1 MKKLSR
7 YGIVLGLMAGV
18 GTLMPAFSQE
28 GPPPGPETELME
40 SVDIAIENAPPPF
53 MGFASVVGSGD
64 MPGPG
69 MPGMPPGMPGMGAPF
84 TMPLP
89 PPGGE
94 GPEDVIAF
102 HHGGSDVMLLRS
114 LTDSSFSDEQL
125 EKMYQIKSD
134 FQDKSGPK
142 FVEMMS
148 LERNLRDL
156 LTQPEFDK
164 SKAQSLQNK
173 INSAKA
179 DLANLRLDERM
190 SLLAV
195 LTPEQ
200 RKEVRHNYIKR
211 ADFGMAGMHMMKFK
225 HRGMR
230 KHGGGG
236 ACPMGHG
243 GPGGDSD
250 KK

>member
-1 MKKLSR
+1 MRLRMKKLSR

-18 GTLMPAFSQE
+18 GTLMPAFTQE

-53 MGFASVVGSGD
+53 PGMPGMGGE

-69 MPGMPPGMPGMGAPF
+69 MPIPF

-89 PPGGE
+89 PPPGGDGA

-102 HHGGSDVMLLRS
+102 HHGGSDVMLLRA

-142 FVEMMS
+142 FVEVMS

-179 DLANLRLDERM
+179 DLANMRLDERM

-211 ADFGMAGMHMMKFK
+211 ADFGMAGMRMMKWK
-225 HRGMR
+225 HKGMR
-230 KHGGGG
+230 R
-236 ACPMGHG
+236 HG
-243 GPGGDSD
+243 GPGGPGCPAGGPGAD

>member
-7 YGIVLGLMAGV
+7 YGIVLGLLAGV
-18 GTLMPAFSQE
+18 STVVPAFTQE
-28 GPPPGPETELME
+28 GPPPGPETEVME

-53 MGFASVVGSGD
+53 
-64 MPGPG
+64 PG
-69 MPGMPPGMPGMGAPF
+69 MPDMGEGPGMPPGGPF
-84 TMPLP
+84 TMPLA
-89 PPGGE
+89 PPGGG
-94 GPEDVIAF
+94 GPDDVIAF

-134 FQDKSGPK
+134 FQDKSGAK

-148 LERNLRDL
+148 LERNLRDM
-156 LTQPEFDK
+156 LTQPEFEK

-211 ADFGMAGMHMMKFK
+211 ADFGMAGMRMMKFK

-230 KHGGGG
+230 HHGGMGKG
-236 ACPMGHG
+236 ACPVTGS
-243 GPGGDSD
+243 PAD

>member
-1 MKKLSR
+1 MKKMSR
-7 YGIVLGLMAGV
+7 YGIVLGLMAGA
-18 GTLMPAFSQE
+18 GMLMPAFTQE

-40 SVDIAIENAPPPF
+40 SVDIAIENGPPPF
-53 MGFASVVGSGD
+53 
-64 MPGPG
+64 
-69 MPGMPPGMPGMGAPF
+69 PGMPGMGGEMAAGGMPMPF
-84 TMPLP
+84 NIPLP
-89 PPGGE
+89 PPDAGG
-94 GPEDVIAF
+94 GPEDVLAF
-102 HHGGSDVMLLRS
+102 HHGGSDVMLLKS
-114 LTDSSFSDEQL
+114 LTDTSFSDEQL

-156 LTQPEFDK
+156 LTQTEFDK

-195 LTPEQ
+195 LSPEQ

-211 ADFGMAGMHMMKFK
+211 ADFGGMGGMRMMKFK
-225 HRGMR
+225 HRGM
-230 KHGGGG
+230 KHHGGGG
-236 ACPMGHG
+236 ACPVGPG
-243 GPGGDSD
+243 GPGGPGD